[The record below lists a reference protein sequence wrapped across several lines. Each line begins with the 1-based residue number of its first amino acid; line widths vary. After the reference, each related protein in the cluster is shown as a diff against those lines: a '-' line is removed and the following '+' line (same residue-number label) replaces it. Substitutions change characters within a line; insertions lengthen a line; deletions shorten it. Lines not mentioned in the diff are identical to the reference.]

1 MKNRPNLV
9 LAVVAAVAIVLAVV
23 AWVFSASQS
32 SVDADPST
40 PEGTVQIYVKALA
53 ENDDETV
60 VSLLDP
66 RLGCE
71 VPLGTGY
78 ISNPVSLTLVSSKI
92 DGDKAVVAFEVTEQ
106 GDSIYDTWSHREVF
120 NLVRK
125 DSGWMLTEEPWPVYT
140 CK

>member
-1 MKNRPNLV
+1 M
-9 LAVVAAVAIVLAVV
+9 
-23 AWVFSASQS
+23 
-32 SVDADPST
+32 
-40 PEGTVQIYVKALA
+40 
-53 ENDDETV
+53 
-60 VSLLDP
+60 
-66 RLGCE
+66 
-71 VPLGTGY
+71 PLGTGY